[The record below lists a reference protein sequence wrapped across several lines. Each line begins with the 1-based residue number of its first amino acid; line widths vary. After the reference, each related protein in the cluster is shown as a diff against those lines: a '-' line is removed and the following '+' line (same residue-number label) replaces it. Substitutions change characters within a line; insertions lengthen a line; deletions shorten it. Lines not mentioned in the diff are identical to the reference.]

1 MATKQQLEEALK
13 ALIPLLEAVREFE
26 NNYGAVLRE
35 YRQNCGIVTE
45 EDRMDAA
52 IKLIRKYSNL

>member
-13 ALIPLLEAVREFE
+13 ALIPLLEAFREFE

-52 IKLIRKYSNL
+52 